1 LRSEYKC
8 PYCKDVSLLLFAE
21 EIAGENPKC
30 PSCASELTSEGGRS
44 RLARPW
50 DKLFG
55 EKLFG
60 PKHLR

>member
-1 LRSEYKC
+1 LRSYMKC
-8 PYCKDVSLLLFAE
+8 PYCKDVALLLFAE

-30 PSCASELTSEGGRS
+30 PSCGSGLTAERDRS
-44 RLARPW
+44 RLGRLW